1 MNQYIGVKMFFLKL
15 AGVDSNFLQSDEFVS
30 SEEVTIGRSIGF
42 LIFLIVLINFICSF
56 FIFADIFVE
65 LRESISDYFY
75 YPFFIFPL
83 SIFYSFIMFSL
94 IKFSMIIGHLGDLEP
109 VKRIQ
114 KILGT
119 LPVLFAL
126 SLLGVVASVP
136 LQVSALGNDLRIAE
150 ILHHWDSLENNILS
164 IDLSFASEGSPDS
177 HGCLKPFL
185 SPNIFA
191 NPSESIDKLAE
202 CRDIYT
208 INLQNENARLSYS
221 KTIDAALRS
230 QLYMDGLIARSAYGW
245 NKEPIASYFITS
257 LMVLLFNSPL
267 LIKLFSSKRASE
279 YWQDDFHRYL
289 LAVNSNIEVDAHVVF
304 DASGEMKGIHRFY
317 DDERLQ
323 EIVHNFFSKN
333 KKKSES
339 ELNNY

>member
-1 MNQYIGVKMFFLKL
+1 
-15 AGVDSNFLQSDEFVS
+15 
-30 SEEVTIGRSIGF
+30 
-42 LIFLIVLINFICSF
+42 
-56 FIFADIFVE
+56 
-65 LRESISDYFY
+65 
-75 YPFFIFPL
+75 
-83 SIFYSFIMFSL
+83 
-94 IKFSMIIGHLGDLEP
+94 
-109 VKRIQ
+109 
-114 KILGT
+114 
-119 LPVLFAL
+119 
-126 SLLGVVASVP
+126 LLGVVASVP

-245 NKEPIASYFITS
+245 NKEPIASYLNTS
-257 LMVLLFNSPL
+257 LMVLLFNSP
-267 LIKLFSSKRASE
+267 
-279 YWQDDFHRYL
+279 
-289 LAVNSNIEVDAHVVF
+289 
-304 DASGEMKGIHRFY
+304 
-317 DDERLQ
+317 
-323 EIVHNFFSKN
+323 
-333 KKKSES
+333 
-339 ELNNY
+339 